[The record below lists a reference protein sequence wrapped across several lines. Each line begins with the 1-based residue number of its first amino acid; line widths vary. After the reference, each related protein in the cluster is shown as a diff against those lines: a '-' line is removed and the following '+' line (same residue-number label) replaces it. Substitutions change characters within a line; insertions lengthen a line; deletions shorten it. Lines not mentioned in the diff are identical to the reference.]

1 MALRVPPPDK
11 ARITAAPVAPHHMYN
26 QPAAVPVADGDY
38 QVGLDG
44 LVEFDGLP
52 VEHVRFFSTCIA
64 LYGGLRGPMAD
75 GGYTLDARE
84 YCGDDRY
91 AAFCESPLSSCF
103 CVGD

>member
-11 ARITAAPVAPHHMYN
+11 ARITAAPVAPHMYN
-26 QPAAVPVADGDY
+26 QPVAAPVADVDY

-75 GGYTLDARE
+75 GELHFRCARVL
-84 YCGDDRY
+84 RR
-91 AAFCESPLSSCF
+91 
-103 CVGD
+103 